1 MTTFKIY
8 TDAALT
14 TEFTGNLSFTQNV
27 DGSTGMQTAQLWL
40 GSTST
45 GKTLQAQSN
54 PGVDQIT
61 LSVVDSAPASGHPA
75 SEVKLARPNSSDLT
89 GATGGAPLNLGTA
102 ISSGVG
108 NAINFWIGVT
118 DSTGVVGTSTE
129 LSVQTN
135 LLREIG

>member
-1 MTTFKIY
+1 MATFKIY

-14 TEFTGNLSFTQNV
+14 TEFTGTLSFTQNV
-27 DGSTGMQTAQLWL
+27 DGSTGRQDVQLWL
-40 GSTST
+40 GSTSA

-54 PGVDQIT
+54 PGVDQIA

-75 SEVKLARPNSSDLT
+75 SEVKLALT
-89 GATGGAPLNLGTA
+89 QGGLAGATGGASLDLGTA
-102 ISSGVG
+102 IASGVG
-108 NAINFWIGVT
+108 NAVTFWIGVT

-135 LLREIG
+135 MLREIG

>member
-1 MTTFKIY
+1 MATFKIY
-8 TDAALT
+8 TDETLT
-14 TEFTGNLSFTQNV
+14 TEFTGTLNFTQNV

-75 SEVKLARPNSSDLT
+75 SEVKLALT
-89 GATGGAPLNLGTA
+89 EPGLAGATGGAPLNLGTA

-108 NAINFWIGVT
+108 NKATFWIGVT
-118 DSTGVVGTSTE
+118 DSTGVIGTSTE

-135 LLREIG
+135 MLREIG

>member
-1 MTTFKIY
+1 MATFKIY

-14 TEFTGNLSFTQNV
+14 TEFTGTLSFTQNV
-27 DGSTGMQTAQLWL
+27 DGSTGRQDVQLWL

-54 PGVDQIT
+54 PGVDQIA

-75 SEVKLARPNSSDLT
+75 SEVKLALT
-89 GATGGAPLNLGTA
+89 QGGLAGATGGDSLNLGTA
-102 ISSGVG
+102 ISSSVG
-108 NAINFWIGVT
+108 NAVTFWIGVT
-118 DSTGVVGTSTE
+118 DSTGVGGTSTE

-135 LLREIG
+135 MLREIG